1 MARVYL
7 SLGSNID
14 ATDNIRLGIRE
25 LEKRFGE
32 LRTSNIYRS
41 LAVGFDGPDFLN
53 LVAAAQTSM
62 SPEAIHDEIET
73 IHRLAGRSRT
83 TEKFASRP
91 LDIDLLL
98 YDDLVLDEPPLH
110 LPRSD
115 ILEYSFVLKPLVELA
130 PEVVHPL
137 TGKTLAWHWQEHDQ
151 QRHALRLVADFLA
164 D

>member
-1 MARVYL
+1 MARIFL

-14 ATDNIRLGIRE
+14 AIDNIRLGIRE
-25 LEKRFGE
+25 LAQRFGQ

-41 LAVGFDGPDFLN
+41 AAVGFDGPDFLN
-53 LVAAAQTSM
+53 LVAAAETSM
-62 SPEAIHDEIET
+62 SPGAIHAEIEAIHL
-73 IHRLAGRSRT
+73 LAGRSRT
-83 TEKFASRP
+83 SEKFASRP

-115 ILEYSFVLKPLVELA
+115 ILDYSFVLKPLVELA
-130 PEVVHPL
+130 PEFEHPL
-137 TGKTLAWHWQEHDQ
+137 TGKTLAWHWQEHDRE
-151 QRHALRLVADFLA
+151 RHPLQPVADFLA